1 MASYLV
7 IVHSIV
13 DGAGLR
19 QFVVDAEDAADAVS
33 KYAGYAGALE
43 HLVAIPTGG
52 VPDTALPEPYEA
64 GKLAAEAAV
73 APLLGS
79 APEPAG
85 EPVPVVEEAE
95 GAVSKLAALLKS
107 VDPTLLADV
116 LSKLR

>member
-43 HLVAIPTGG
+43 HLVAIPTGS
-52 VPDTALPEPYEA
+52 VPDTAPPAEETEP
-64 GKLAAEAAV
+64 AV

-79 APEPAG
+79 APEPVAPA
-85 EPVPVVEEAE
+85 EEVPVVEEAE
-95 GAVSKLAALLKS
+95 GAVSKLVALLKS